1 MDANSVTARI
11 FIKKIFLNLASCIRV
26 DSFPTAEIASWLRI
40 CSRMSWELKEDAP
53 TRFWELKK
61 FELFINRAEYQGG
74 FQ

>member
-1 MDANSVTARI
+1 MDANSVTARNL
-11 FIKKIFLNLASCIRV
+11 IKKNFLNLPSCVRI
-26 DSFPTAEIASWLRI
+26 DSFPTAEIAFGLRI

-61 FELFINRAEYQGG
+61 FELLINRAEHQGG